1 MQSLFTKRIKD
12 ATSLLWM
19 TILLYAGN
27 KTAWWNKREV
37 LRKAGNTSILNWFC
51 LATTS
56 VYFKSFIIFHWKL
69 LTFLF
74 VGCIITIEKGK
85 TSNGYAEGLLK
96 NNPTFGQWGL
106 FFYCYNKC
114 NQRDNIHHYVHI
126 FHNSHLL
133 SRPLINVIRDIGC
146 GITAQF
152 HLHISRKCHCF

>member
-1 MQSLFTKRIKD
+1 MGGYFFIVVISVIKVIIYIMVVFLLASLHC
-12 ATSLLWM
+12 W
-19 TILLYAGN
+19 
-27 KTAWWNKREV
+27 KTFYR
-37 LRKAGNTSILNWFC
+37 
-51 LATTS
+51 
-56 VYFKSFIIFHWKL
+56 KL
-69 LTFLF
+69 LTFLSF
-74 VGCIITIEKGK
+74 GCIITIEKGK
-85 TSNGYAEGLLK
+85 TLNGYAEGLLK